1 MRRSGISLRI
11 LKSLG
16 AALLIGIATALV
28 FQLHGKALTAGLVDL
43 IAVMLIAFRFGLI
56 EAVISA
62 LAAAAWLDFFY
73 MPPVFSLYEHDPQD
87 WISSVVFVIVALT
100 AGHFVTRLQTKA
112 AKTELERVRLQRLYL
127 MSRDIILVDARD
139 DVLPQLS
146 QLIAA
151 TFATSFVGIWDE
163 RAVVMERRGV
173 SPIEDTEIKA
183 ICCGNTSIDHLAA
196 RKFGRTLRV
205 GARAIGSLCL
215 VGSETND
222 LLDPDSADAIA
233 SLASIALERSHS
245 LIAESNAE
253 AAKRS
258 EQLRSTVLDGLAHA
272 FKTPLATI
280 QTASSGLLE
289 ISSLESA
296 QQELVSLINQEA
308 IHLANLTTQVLQT
321 AKLDE
326 KQLKVDY
333 QEVILE
339 PFLDLCREE
348 NKLDLAEHALN
359 VSVGNLAGRH
369 IWADARLLQMALA
382 QLLDNA
388 SKYASVSSPIT
399 LRVVATDAETVFSV
413 HNEGSYIAPA
423 ERPRVF
429 KRFYRSPGSEYRAP
443 GTGIGL
449 SVAKRIAEAH
459 RGRVWIESDPETGTT
474 FFLTL
479 PHLCKEA

>member
-280 QTASSGLLE
+280 QSASSGLLE
-289 ISSLESA
+289 IHRLDAPEA
-296 QQELVSLINQEA
+296 ELVSIIDDQAFQLSR
-308 IHLANLTTQVLQT
+308 LTNQVLRT
-321 AKLDE
+321 AKLDSSE
-326 KQLKVDY
+326 LTLRRERLAPEHIFQTLANEHGAGSADHP
-333 QEVILE
+333 LR
-339 PFLDLCREE
+339 FLD
-348 NKLDLAEHALN
+348 D
-359 VSVGNLAGRH
+359 
-369 IWADARLLQMALA
+369 ADGALA
-382 QLLDNA
+382 WGDLRLIKMSMEQLLDNA
-388 SKYASVSSPIT
+388 IKYSRTGTPIVVKATTTDSEVLLSVS
-399 LRVVATDAETVFSV
+399 
-413 HNEGSYIAPA
+413 NEGSFIPP
-423 ERPRVF
+423 EQQFRVF
-429 KRFYRSPGSEYRAP
+429 EKFYRAPGSEYRAA

-449 SVAKRIAEAH
+449 AIVKLIADAH
-459 RGRVWIESDPETGTT
+459 KGRAWVESRSGGETT
-474 FFLTL
+474 FYFAL
-479 PHLCKEA
+479 PKMGMEIR

>member
-1 MRRSGISLRI
+1 MKRLWIKRLWR
-11 LKSLG
+11 
-16 AALLIGIATALV
+16 ALATAPIV
-28 FQLHGKALTAGLVDL
+28 TVVTVVAYGCHAKAFVAGFLYL
-43 IAVMLIAFRFGLI
+43 LPIMLIAFGWGIF
-56 EAVISA
+56 EASVASV
-62 LAAAAWLDFFY
+62 LAVGCLDYFFTEPLFHFY
-73 MPPVFSLYEHDPQD
+73 MSDPQD
-87 WISSVVFVIVALT
+87 WVALT
-100 AGHFVTRLQTKA
+100 SFEAIVLIVSRFAERLKHHA
-112 AKTELERVRLQRLYL
+112 TETNDQRERIEKLYL
-127 MSRDIILVDARD
+127 MSRDILLMDRRKEIGAQLVNLIVDLFQLDGIALWDAREA
-139 DVLPQLS
+139 QLS
-146 QLIAA
+146 TAGNHEISADEVRA
-151 TFATSFVGIWDE
+151 TYLHEYYENDFAH
-163 RAVVMERRGV
+163 GV
-173 SPIEDTEIKA
+173 FKRVLMIGTRPI
-183 ICCGNTSIDHLAA
+183 
-196 RKFGRTLRV
+196 
-205 GARAIGSLCL
+205 GALCL
-215 VGSETND
+215 ASAAGDGRV
-222 LLDPDSADAIA
+222 DSRSVDAIA
-233 SLASIALERSHS
+233 SLSAIALERAHS
-245 LIAESNAE
+245 FMAESSAE
-253 AAKRS
+253 AAKWS

-289 ISSLESA
+289 ISSLERA

-348 NKLDLAEHALN
+348 NRLDLAEHALN

>member
-280 QTASSGLLE
+280 QSASSGLLE
-289 ISSLESA
+289 IHRLEPA
-296 QQELVSLINQEA
+296 ERELVSLIDEEA
-308 IHLANLTTQVLQT
+308 AHLAKLTNQVLRT

-326 KQLKVDY
+326 GELKVDNEKIY
-333 QEVILE
+333 LDELFE
-339 PFLDLCREE
+339 FL
-348 NKLDLAEHALN
+348 
-359 VSVGNLAGRH
+359 G
-369 IWADARLLQMALA
+369 ADAALTVG
-382 QLLDNA
+382 DH
-388 SKYASVSSPIT
+388 P
-399 LRVVATDAETVFSV
+399 LRVV
-413 HNEGSYIAPA
+413 
-423 ERPRVF
+423 
-429 KRFYRSPGSEYRAP
+429 
-443 GTGIGL
+443 
-449 SVAKRIAEAH
+449 
-459 RGRVWIESDPETGTT
+459 
-474 FFLTL
+474 
-479 PHLCKEA
+479 